1 MMKKL
6 ATKKMWEILEWYRDW
21 ESECEDFIAAQ
32 GIAGLGEVSEYV
44 PFDAWLRDQV
54 TGGVGKRIYEENN
67 LPKMRKASK
76 DK

>member
-1 MMKKL
+1 
-6 ATKKMWEILEWYRDW
+6 
-21 ESECEDFIAAQ
+21 
-32 GIAGLGEVSEYV
+32 
-44 PFDAWLRDQV
+44 V